1 MADFYT
7 LLGVSRSATGDE
19 IKKAYRK
26 AAFENHP
33 DRCRIYNFCEYSI
46 ASVQPPASY
55 LIALSGPNEI
65 HEVKLTLNLSVYDR

>member
-1 MADFYT
+1 MDSSITNMADFYT

-46 ASVQPPASY
+46 ASVQPTGFVLDSF
-55 LIALSGPNEI
+55 EW
-65 HEVKLTLNLSVYDR
+65 TT